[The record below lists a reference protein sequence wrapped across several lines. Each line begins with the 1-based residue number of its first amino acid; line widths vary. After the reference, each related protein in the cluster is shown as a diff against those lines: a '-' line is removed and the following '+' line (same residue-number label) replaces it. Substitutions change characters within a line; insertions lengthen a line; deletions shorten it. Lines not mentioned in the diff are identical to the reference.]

1 MKFSSV
7 LMASAVLM
15 TAITLSNT
23 AIAKGGKV
31 YTWKDS
37 KGVVHYGEHPPKDVQ
52 AKLVKTRTGH
62 SDPTP
67 EQIAASKPK
76 PTQPEQSQQTAPQ
89 GKQLD
94 PDRCAKAKANL
105 NILNT
110 VARIKMKNEQG
121 VEAYL
126 SEEDKVKQRKD
137 MEAIIQQSCE

>member
-23 AIAKGGKV
+23 AIAKDGKV

-62 SDPTP
+62 SDPIPAPATTSTTSSTGNIVQEATAVAKDP
-67 EQIAASKPK
+67 E
-76 PTQPEQSQQTAPQ
+76 
-89 GKQLD
+89 
-94 PDRCAKAKANL
+94 RCQKARENL
-105 NILNT
+105 NLLNSGSMI
-110 VARIKMKNEQG
+110 RMKNSAG
-121 VEAYL
+121 YTVYM
-126 SEEDKVKQRKD
+126 SPEEKEKERQLMQDVINQ
-137 MEAIIQQSCE
+137 EC

>member
-23 AIAKGGKV
+23 AIAKDGKV

-62 SDPTP
+62 SDPIPAPKTTATNSSASNSVEEATTVAKDP
-67 EQIAASKPK
+67 E
-76 PTQPEQSQQTAPQ
+76 
-89 GKQLD
+89 
-94 PDRCAKAKANL
+94 RCQKAKENL
-105 NILNT
+105 NLLNT
-110 VARIKMKNEQG
+110 GAMIRTKNAAG
-121 VEAYL
+121 YTVYM
-126 SEEDKVKQRKD
+126 SPEEKEKER
-137 MEAIIQQSCE
+137 QSMQEVINQEC